1 MSVRNYSTGLRIY
14 CADRKKMI
22 QECKNPITEGDF
34 KWIFACNCE
43 VTEQLRLFF
52 ISSHL
57 RCNSRYQ
64 QAALC
69 NCLSQQLPVHTSM

>member
-43 VTEQLRLFF
+43 GTEQLQVKD
-52 ISSHL
+52 HL
-57 RCNSRYQ
+57 KE
-64 QAALC
+64 
-69 NCLSQQLPVHTSM
+69 HTDEENIIL

>member
-43 VTEQLRLFF
+43 GTEQLRSFLI
-52 ISSHL
+52 ISLNKGDERVSFVWKKNIPWG
-57 RCNSRYQ
+57 R
-64 QAALC
+64 
-69 NCLSQQLPVHTSM
+69 MG

>member
-43 VTEQLRLFF
+43 GTEQL
-52 ISSHL
+52 
-57 RCNSRYQ
+57 
-64 QAALC
+64 
-69 NCLSQQLPVHTSM
+69 PKK